1 MNPDFKILIR
11 KSLIFLFPVL
21 LWIMIVIIVDP
32 FNYFNYSHKI
42 SEQSK
47 LKSAQRL
54 NSLLF
59 NSIKFKNNPTPN
71 IIIGDSRIRK
81 LPNDRIEELTGNEYF
96 TLHSNAAKLNEIVD
110 LFWLANEY
118 SNLENVILGVN
129 FNLYNEYAYSN
140 RVADVKELL
149 SNQFIYIFNWN
160 ILETVYLALKNEF
173 FGIQKNQKRD
183 RDKFW
188 EHTINTVA
196 ENHYGKWKKPENSLN
211 KLKEIGV
218 YCKENNINL
227 TLLIV
232 PHYKEFHDRLV
243 DFNLAY
249 EESKFKEDIKK
260 IGKVVDYD
268 FPNVITECK
277 SCFGDPIHTTDSVST
292 VIINDLFSDSLTI
305 GKELH

>member
-21 LWIMIVIIVDP
+21 LWIMTVIFVDP
-32 FNYFNYSHKI
+32 FNYFNYSNKI

-59 NSIKFKNNPTPN
+59 NSIQFKNNPKPN

-81 LPNDRIEELTGNEYF
+81 LPNDRIEELTGKEYF

-118 SNLENVILGVN
+118 SNLENVILGIN

-173 FGIQKNQKRD
+173 FGIQKNQKID
-183 RDKFW
+183 SDKFW
-188 EHTINTVA
+188 EHTINNVA
-196 ENHYGKWKKPENSLN
+196 ENHYGKWKKPENLLN

-243 DFNLAY
+243 DFDLAH
-249 EESKFKEDIKK
+249 EESKFKDNIKN

-268 FPNVITECK
+268 FPNIITECK
-277 SCFGDPIHTTDSVST
+277 SCFSDPIHTTDSVSKI
-292 VIINDLFSDSLTI
+292 IINDLFSDSITI